1 MTLSPTATE
10 ALCITGGPRSG
21 KTGALVERAVAWAE
35 AAPATPDAQP
45 PLLFFCASPVTVDD
59 AVARLSQRGL
69 MNAPAKLAE
78 LAEPAVCQ
86 HGPCKGLVTTPF
98 DYACRI
104 LADPLAQQATGR
116 QNRVLSC
123 AEEAVFYEDLKTCG
137 LKRRRLRELWAFLQ
151 CGLANLSD
159 DDSAWIQ
166 TTEEQAVLDLARDIL
181 VFEGA
186 ILPGEVVNLAVRAL
200 EAEPTLRQRFGS
212 PVVLA
217 DDYLLMSRAS
227 QRLVNL
233 LATSKIAVAG
243 SEKAVLPAFEP
254 YPCATGFEE
263 FEAAHTPL
271 QRVMLE
277 VPFHP
282 LDRAW
287 EAAFDLAG
295 EMDLIARTIAEE
307 LAGGT
312 SPGAI
317 AVVCVNRTWRA
328 NLQRALASVGIPAAS
343 LGHAALKAP
352 KGDLVPANDDERERV
367 LRQLRDGIAELGR
380 IPARWIST
388 IATNRRSSRGLHRG
402 ASGSVN
408 DAPSAAVPSC
418 GASRNPH
425 LARGTCRAIGGHS
438 RCAATSLKAPGE
450 LAPASP
456 TRRSEQLRSVTQRER
471 AHAGH
476 DPAISTP
483 GRLHRVAPVAQLQR
497 RPRPQRRRL
506 ELRAST
512 SGSPRHWMPDA
523 YRDFRH
529 KPLRPKP
536 ARPLP
541 RSPATA
547 QRAERGGSTRNRHR
561 TRLGGRELFCIRRHR
576 KRPSLS
582 SSRHSEA
589 REESA
594 VARPSSTRKGAE
606 PCGRSASPAT
616 PAVAVGAPE
625 DLFGRTFDV
634 IIFGGFVNGF
644 IPSRDM
650 CDPGVIVGGARARQ
664 EASDRAAITLA
675 EQRTARR
682 LLFTSF
688 ESCDLETA
696 ERLRLHI
703 PRIRLRSGV
712 RTCNIEP
719 SSYLEELNLGPKQTS
734 GPTDQSHPSA

>member
-10 ALCITGGPRSG
+10 ALCITGDPRSG

-45 PLLFFCASPVTVDD
+45 PLLLFCASPVTIDD
-59 AVARLSQRGL
+59 AALRLSQRGL
-69 MNAPAKLAE
+69 ANAPVEAVG
-78 LAEPAVCQ
+78 LAEPAACQ
-86 HGPCKGLVTTPF
+86 HGPRTGLVTTPF
-98 DYACRI
+98 DYACHI
-104 LADPLAQQATGR
+104 LADPRAQRAIGR
-116 QNRVLSC
+116 GGRMLSR

-151 CGLANLSD
+151 CGLANLND
-159 DDSAWIQ
+159 GDPNWIQ
-166 TTEEQAVLDLARDIL
+166 TTEERAILDLARDIL
-181 VFEGA
+181 AFEDA

-295 EMDLIARTIAEE
+295 EMGLIARTIAEE

-367 LRQLRDGIAELGR
+367 LRQLRDGIVQPTGLRESRARARADMSGIASHNEPSASPCGDSIAWRQWLSFNDALGR
-380 IPARWIST
+380 
-388 IATNRRSSRGLHRG
+388 
-402 ASGSVN
+402 
-408 DAPSAAVPSC
+408 SAAVSELRRVAQPR
-418 GASRNPH
+418 GLN
-425 LARGTCRAIGGHS
+425 LAEALAALDADALPELPATSPFAQSLLDPYREAQELLAERSENGQPTIS
-438 RCAATSLKAPGE
+438 TSAATAADLALESSYTSKASPA
-450 LAPASP
+450 LSPASP
-456 TRRSEQLRSVTQRER
+456 NEACENDE
-471 AHAGH
+471 AA
-476 DPAISTP
+476 TP
-483 GRLHRVAPVAQLQR
+483 
-497 RPRPQRRRL
+497 
-506 ELRAST
+506 
-512 SGSPRHWMPDA
+512 
-523 YRDFRH
+523 
-529 KPLRPKP
+529 K
-536 ARPLP
+536 
-541 RSPATA
+541 SPA
-547 QRAERGGSTRNRHR
+547 
-561 TRLGGRELFCIRRHR
+561 
-576 KRPSLS
+576 
-582 SSRHSEA
+582 
-589 REESA
+589 
-594 VARPSSTRKGAE
+594 
-606 PCGRSASPAT
+606 
-616 PAVAVGAPE
+616 PAVAIAAPE

-634 IIFGGFVNGF
+634 VIFGGFVNGF

-650 CDPGVIVGGARARQ
+650 CDPGVVVGGARTRQ
-664 EASDRAAITLA
+664 EAADRAAIALA
-675 EQRTARR
+675 EHRATKR

-712 RTCNIEP
+712 RTCDI
-719 SSYLEELNLGPKQTS
+719 
-734 GPTDQSHPSA
+734 HPSDYLQELGLR

>member
-10 ALCITGGPRSG
+10 ALCITGDPRSG
-21 KTGALVERAVAWAE
+21 KTGTLVERAVAWAE

-45 PLLFFCASPVTVDD
+45 PLLFFCASPVTTDD
-59 AVARLSQRGL
+59 AALRLSQRGL
-69 MNAPAKLAE
+69 ANVPVEAVG
-78 LAEPAVCQ
+78 LAEPAACQ
-86 HGPCKGLVTTPF
+86 HGPRTGLVTTPF

-104 LADPLAQQATGR
+104 LADPRAQRAIGR
-116 QNRVLSC
+116 GGRVLSR

-151 CGLANLSD
+151 CGLANLND
-159 DDSAWIQ
+159 GDPNWIQ
-166 TTEEQAVLDLARDIL
+166 TTEERAILDLARDIL
-181 VFEGA
+181 AFEDA
-186 ILPGEVVNLAVRAL
+186 ILPGEVVNLAVHAL
-200 EAEPTLRQRFGS
+200 EVEPTLRQRFGS

-217 DDYLLMSRAS
+217 DDYLLMSPAS

-243 SEKAVLPAFEP
+243 SEKAALPAFEP

-263 FEAAHTPL
+263 FEAAHAPL
-271 QRVMLE
+271 QRVTLE
-277 VPFHP
+277 APFHA

-295 EMDLIARTIAEE
+295 EMGLIARTIAEE

-367 LRQLRDGIAELGR
+367 LRQLRDDIVQPTGLRESRARARADMSGIASHNEPSASPCGDSIAWRQWLSFDDALGR
-380 IPARWIST
+380 
-388 IATNRRSSRGLHRG
+388 
-402 ASGSVN
+402 
-408 DAPSAAVPSC
+408 SAAVSELRRVAQPQ
-418 GASRNPH
+418 GLN
-425 LARGTCRAIGGHS
+425 LAEALAALDADTLPGLP
-438 RCAATSLKAPGE
+438 ATSPFAQSL
-450 LAPASP
+450 LAPYRVAQRLLGEQSEENQPETDIALDSAAESSSASAV
-456 TRRSEQLRSVTQRER
+456 TASVT
-471 AHAGH
+471 
-476 DPAISTP
+476 
-483 GRLHRVAPVAQLQR
+483 
-497 RPRPQRRRL
+497 
-506 ELRAST
+506 
-512 SGSPRHWMPDA
+512 
-523 YRDFRH
+523 
-529 KPLRPKP
+529 
-536 ARPLP
+536 
-541 RSPATA
+541 
-547 QRAERGGSTRNRHR
+547 
-561 TRLGGRELFCIRRHR
+561 
-576 KRPSLS
+576 SLS
-582 SSRHSEA
+582 SARHSEA
-589 REESA
+589 CEESA
-594 VARPSSTRKGAE
+594 AAAPSSIRKDAA
-606 PCGRSASPAT
+606 PCGRNSDPDV
-616 PAVAVGAPE
+616 PAVAIAAPE
-625 DLFGRTFDV
+625 DLFGHTFEV
-634 IIFGGFVNGF
+634 VIFGGFVNGF

-650 CDPGVIVGGARARQ
+650 CDPGVVVGGARARQ

-675 EQRTARR
+675 EQRTTRR

-696 ERLRLHI
+696 ERLLLHI

>member
-45 PLLFFCASPVTVDD
+45 PLLFFCASPVTIDD
-59 AVARLSQRGL
+59 AALRLSQRGL
-69 MNAPAKLAE
+69 ANVPVEAVG
-78 LAEPAVCQ
+78 LAEPAACQ
-86 HGPCKGLVTTPF
+86 HGPRTGLVTTPF

-104 LADPLAQQATGR
+104 LADPRAQRAIGR
-116 QNRVLSC
+116 GGRVLSR

-151 CGLANLSD
+151 CGLANLND
-159 DDSAWIQ
+159 GDPNWIQ
-166 TTEEQAVLDLARDIL
+166 TTEERAILDLARDIL
-181 VFEGA
+181 AFEDA

-200 EAEPTLRQRFGS
+200 EVEPTLRQRFGS

-243 SEKAVLPAFEP
+243 SEKAALPAFEP

-263 FEAAHTPL
+263 FEAAHAPL
-271 QRVMLE
+271 QRVTLE
-277 VPFHP
+277 APFHA

-287 EAAFDLAG
+287 EAAPDLAG
-295 EMDLIARTIAEE
+295 EMGLIARTIAEE

-343 LGHAALKAP
+343 LGHAAPKAP

-367 LRQLRDGIAELGR
+367 LRQLRDGIVQPTGLRESRARARADMSGIASHNEPSASPCGDSIAWRQWLSFDDTLGR
-380 IPARWIST
+380 
-388 IATNRRSSRGLHRG
+388 
-402 ASGSVN
+402 
-408 DAPSAAVPSC
+408 SAAVSELRRVAQPR
-418 GASRNPH
+418 GLN
-425 LARGTCRAIGGHS
+425 LAEALAALDANALPGLPATSPFAQSLLAPYREAQGLLAERRENGQPPISTS
-438 RCAATSLKAPGE
+438 AATAADLALESSSTSKAGPA
-450 LAPASP
+450 LSPASP
-456 TRRSEQLRSVTQRER
+456 NEACENDE
-471 AHAGH
+471 AA
-476 DPAISTP
+476 TP
-483 GRLHRVAPVAQLQR
+483 
-497 RPRPQRRRL
+497 
-506 ELRAST
+506 
-512 SGSPRHWMPDA
+512 
-523 YRDFRH
+523 
-529 KPLRPKP
+529 K
-536 ARPLP
+536 
-541 RSPATA
+541 SPA
-547 QRAERGGSTRNRHR
+547 
-561 TRLGGRELFCIRRHR
+561 
-576 KRPSLS
+576 
-582 SSRHSEA
+582 
-589 REESA
+589 
-594 VARPSSTRKGAE
+594 
-606 PCGRSASPAT
+606 
-616 PAVAVGAPE
+616 PAVAIAAPE

-634 IIFGGFVNGF
+634 VIFGGFVNGF

-664 EASDRAAITLA
+664 ETTDRAAIALA
-675 EQRTARR
+675 EQRTTRR

-703 PRIRLRSGV
+703 PRIHLRSGV
-712 RTCNIEP
+712 RTCDI
-719 SSYLEELNLGPKQTS
+719 
-734 GPTDQSHPSA
+734 HPSDYLQELGLR

>member
-21 KTGALVERAVAWAE
+21 KTSALVERAAAWAE
-35 AAPATPDAQP
+35 AIPPGSDAQP
-45 PLLFFCASPVTVDD
+45 PFLFFCASPVIVDD

-69 MNAPAKLAE
+69 ADAPAKLAE

-86 HGPCKGLVTTPF
+86 HGPCTGLVTTPF

-104 LADPLAQQATGR
+104 LADPRAQRAIGR
-116 QNRVLSC
+116 GGRMLSR

-151 CGLANLSD
+151 CGLANLND
-159 DDSAWIQ
+159 GDPNWIQ
-166 TTEEQAVLDLARDIL
+166 TTEERAILDLARDIL
-181 VFEGA
+181 AFEDA

-200 EAEPTLRQRFGS
+200 EAEPTLRQCFGS

-295 EMDLIARTIAEE
+295 EMGLIARTIAEE

-317 AVVCVNRTWRA
+317 AVVGVNRIWRA

-367 LRQLRDGIAELGR
+367 LRQLRDSNMQRA
-380 IPARWIST
+380 
-388 IATNRRSSRGLHRG
+388 
-402 ASGSVN
+402 GSCT
-408 DAPSAAVPSC
+408 P
-418 GASRNPH
+418 
-425 LARGTCRAIGGHS
+425 
-438 RCAATSLKAPGE
+438 
-450 LAPASP
+450 
-456 TRRSEQLRSVTQRER
+456 R
-471 AHAGH
+471 AHAGIN
-476 DPAISTP
+476 DPAIQHNPSASP
-483 GRLHRVAPVAQLQR
+483 CEDSIAWRQWLSFDDALGRSAAVSELRRVAQ
-497 RPRPQRRRL
+497 PRGL
-506 ELRAST
+506 NLAEALAAL
-512 SGSPRHWMPDA
+512 DA
-523 YRDFRH
+523 DT
-529 KPLRPKP
+529 
-536 ARPLP
+536 LP
-541 RSPATA
+541 GLPATSPFAQSLLAPYRAA
-547 QRAERGGSTRNRHR
+547 QRLLEEQSEENQPETDIALDSAAESSSASAVTASV
-561 TRLGGRELFCIRRHR
+561 T
-576 KRPSLS
+576 SLS
-582 SSRHSEA
+582 SARHSEA
-589 REESA
+589 CEESA
-594 VARPSSTRKGAE
+594 AAAPSSIRKDAA
-606 PCGRSASPAT
+606 PCGRNSDPDV
-616 PAVAVGAPE
+616 PAVAIAAPE
-625 DLFGRTFDV
+625 DLFGHTFEMV
-634 IIFGGFVNGF
+634 IFGGFVNGF

-650 CDPGVIVGGARARQ
+650 CDSGVVGGARTRQ
-664 EASDRAAITLA
+664 EAADRAAIALA
-675 EQRTARR
+675 EHRATKR

-703 PRIRLRSGV
+703 PRIRLKGGV
-712 RTCNIEP
+712 RVCDIEP
-719 SSYLEELNLGPKQTS
+719 SSYLRELNLR
-734 GPTDQSHPSA
+734 

>member
-21 KTGALVERAVAWAE
+21 KTGALVERAAAWAE
-35 AAPATPDAQP
+35 AAPATPGAQP
-45 PLLFFCASPVTVDD
+45 SFLFFCASPATVGE
-59 AVARLSQRGL
+59 AALRLSQRGL
-69 MNAPAKLAE
+69 ANVPVEAVG
-78 LAEPAVCQ
+78 LAEPAACK
-86 HGPCKGLVTTPF
+86 HGPRTGLVTTPF

-104 LADPLAQQATGR
+104 LADPRAQRTSSRGG
-116 QNRVLSC
+116 RVLSR

-151 CGLANLSD
+151 CGLANLND
-159 DDSAWIQ
+159 GDPNWIQ
-166 TTEEQAVLDLARDIL
+166 TTEERAILDLARDIL
-181 VFEGA
+181 AFEDA

-200 EAEPTLRQRFGS
+200 EVEPTLRQRFGS

-243 SEKAVLPAFEP
+243 SEKAALPAFEP

-263 FEAAHTPL
+263 FEAAHAPL
-271 QRVMLE
+271 QRVTLE
-277 VPFHP
+277 APFHA

-287 EAAFDLAG
+287 EAAPDLAG
-295 EMDLIARTIAEE
+295 EMGLIARTIAEE

-352 KGDLVPANDDERERV
+352 KGDLVPASDDERERV
-367 LRQLRDGIAELGR
+367 LRQLRDGIVQPTGLRESRARARADMSGIASHNEPSASPCGDSIAWRQWLSFDDALGR
-380 IPARWIST
+380 
-388 IATNRRSSRGLHRG
+388 
-402 ASGSVN
+402 
-408 DAPSAAVPSC
+408 SAAVSELRRVAQPR
-418 GASRNPH
+418 GLN
-425 LARGTCRAIGGHS
+425 LAEALAALDANALPGLPATSPFVQSLLAPYREAQGLLAERRENGQPPISTS
-438 RCAATSLKAPGE
+438 AATAADLALESSSTSKAGPA
-450 LAPASP
+450 LSPASP
-456 TRRSEQLRSVTQRER
+456 NEACENDE
-471 AHAGH
+471 AA
-476 DPAISTP
+476 TP
-483 GRLHRVAPVAQLQR
+483 
-497 RPRPQRRRL
+497 
-506 ELRAST
+506 
-512 SGSPRHWMPDA
+512 
-523 YRDFRH
+523 
-529 KPLRPKP
+529 K
-536 ARPLP
+536 
-541 RSPATA
+541 SPA
-547 QRAERGGSTRNRHR
+547 
-561 TRLGGRELFCIRRHR
+561 
-576 KRPSLS
+576 
-582 SSRHSEA
+582 
-589 REESA
+589 
-594 VARPSSTRKGAE
+594 
-606 PCGRSASPAT
+606 
-616 PAVAVGAPE
+616 PAVAIAAPE

-634 IIFGGFVNGF
+634 VIFGGFVNGF

-650 CDPGVIVGGARARQ
+650 CDPGVVVGGARARQ
-664 EASDRAAITLA
+664 EAAARAAIALA
-675 EQRTARR
+675 EQRATRR

-688 ESCDLETA
+688 KSCDLETA

>member
-45 PLLFFCASPVTVDD
+45 PLLFFCASPVTIDD
-59 AVARLSQRGL
+59 AALRLSQRGL
-69 MNAPAKLAE
+69 ANVPVEAVG
-78 LAEPAVCQ
+78 LAEPAACQ
-86 HGPCKGLVTTPF
+86 HGPRTGLVTTPF

-104 LADPLAQQATGR
+104 LADPRAQRAIGR
-116 QNRVLSC
+116 GGRMLSR

-151 CGLANLSD
+151 CGLANLND
-159 DDSAWIQ
+159 GDPNWIQ
-166 TTEEQAVLDLARDIL
+166 TTEERAILDLARDIL
-181 VFEGA
+181 AFEDA

-295 EMDLIARTIAEE
+295 EMGLIARTIAEE

-317 AVVCVNRTWRA
+317 AVVGVNRIWRA
-328 NLQRALASVGIPAAS
+328 NLQRALASVGIPAAP
-343 LGHAALKAP
+343 LGHAAFKAP
-352 KGDLVPANDDERERV
+352 KGDLVSANDDERERV
-367 LRQLRDGIAELGR
+367 LKQLRDDIVQPTGLRESRACARADMSGTASRNEPSASPCGDSIAWRQWLSFDDALGR
-380 IPARWIST
+380 
-388 IATNRRSSRGLHRG
+388 
-402 ASGSVN
+402 
-408 DAPSAAVPSC
+408 SAAVSELRRVAQPR
-418 GASRNPH
+418 GLN
-425 LARGTCRAIGGHS
+425 LAEALAALDADALPGLPATSPFAQSLLDPYREAQELLAERSENGQPTIS
-438 RCAATSLKAPGE
+438 TSAATAADLALESSSTSKAGPA
-450 LAPASP
+450 LSPASP
-456 TRRSEQLRSVTQRER
+456 NEACENDE
-471 AHAGH
+471 AA
-476 DPAISTP
+476 TP
-483 GRLHRVAPVAQLQR
+483 
-497 RPRPQRRRL
+497 
-506 ELRAST
+506 
-512 SGSPRHWMPDA
+512 
-523 YRDFRH
+523 
-529 KPLRPKP
+529 K
-536 ARPLP
+536 
-541 RSPATA
+541 SPA
-547 QRAERGGSTRNRHR
+547 
-561 TRLGGRELFCIRRHR
+561 
-576 KRPSLS
+576 
-582 SSRHSEA
+582 
-589 REESA
+589 
-594 VARPSSTRKGAE
+594 
-606 PCGRSASPAT
+606 
-616 PAVAVGAPE
+616 PAVAIAAPE
-625 DLFGRTFDV
+625 DLFGRTFDA

-650 CDPGVIVGGARARQ
+650 CDPGVVVGGARARQ
-664 EASDRAAITLA
+664 EAADRAAIALA
-675 EQRTARR
+675 EQRATRR

-688 ESCDLETA
+688 KSCDLETA

-712 RTCNIEP
+712 RTCDIHP
-719 SSYLEELNLGPKQTS
+719 SDYLEELNLGPKQTS

>member
-10 ALCITGGPRSG
+10 ALCITGDPRSG

-45 PLLFFCASPVTVDD
+45 PLLFFCASPVTIDD
-59 AVARLSQRGL
+59 AALRLSQRGL
-69 MNAPAKLAE
+69 ANVPVEAVG
-78 LAEPAVCQ
+78 LAEPAACK
-86 HGPCKGLVTTPF
+86 HGPRTGLVTTPF

-104 LADPLAQQATGR
+104 LADPRAQRAIGR
-116 QNRVLSC
+116 GGRMLSR

-151 CGLANLSD
+151 CGLANLND
-159 DDSAWIQ
+159 GDPNWIQ
-166 TTEEQAVLDLARDIL
+166 TTEERAILDLARDIL
-181 VFEGA
+181 AFEDA

-233 LATSKIAVAG
+233 LTTSKIAVAG

-295 EMDLIARTIAEE
+295 EMGLIARTIAEE

-317 AVVCVNRTWRA
+317 AVVGVNRIWRA
-328 NLQRALASVGIPAAS
+328 NLQRALASVGIPAAP

-352 KGDLVPANDDERERV
+352 KGDLVSANDDERERV
-367 LRQLRDGIAELGR
+367 LRQLRDDIVQPTGLRESRACARADMSGTASRNEPSASPCGDSIAWRQWLSFDDALGR
-380 IPARWIST
+380 
-388 IATNRRSSRGLHRG
+388 
-402 ASGSVN
+402 
-408 DAPSAAVPSC
+408 SAAVSELRRVAQPR
-418 GASRNPH
+418 GLN
-425 LARGTCRAIGGHS
+425 LAEALAALDADALPGLPATSPFAQSLLDPYREAQELLAERSENGQPTIS
-438 RCAATSLKAPGE
+438 TSAATAADLALESSSTSKASPA
-450 LAPASP
+450 LSPASP
-456 TRRSEQLRSVTQRER
+456 NEACENDE
-471 AHAGH
+471 AA
-476 DPAISTP
+476 TP
-483 GRLHRVAPVAQLQR
+483 
-497 RPRPQRRRL
+497 
-506 ELRAST
+506 
-512 SGSPRHWMPDA
+512 
-523 YRDFRH
+523 
-529 KPLRPKP
+529 K
-536 ARPLP
+536 
-541 RSPATA
+541 SPA
-547 QRAERGGSTRNRHR
+547 
-561 TRLGGRELFCIRRHR
+561 
-576 KRPSLS
+576 
-582 SSRHSEA
+582 
-589 REESA
+589 
-594 VARPSSTRKGAE
+594 
-606 PCGRSASPAT
+606 
-616 PAVAVGAPE
+616 PAVAIAAPE

-634 IIFGGFVNGF
+634 VIFGGFVNGF

-650 CDPGVIVGGARARQ
+650 CDPGVVVGGARARQ
-664 EASDRAAITLA
+664 EAAARAAIALA
-675 EQRTARR
+675 EQRATRR

-688 ESCDLETA
+688 KSCDLETA

>member
-45 PLLFFCASPVTVDD
+45 PLLFFCASPVTIDD
-59 AVARLSQRGL
+59 AALRLSQHGL
-69 MNAPAKLAE
+69 ANVPVEAVG
-78 LAEPAVCQ
+78 LAEPAACQ
-86 HGPCKGLVTTPF
+86 HGPRTGLVTTPF

-104 LADPLAQQATGR
+104 LADPRAQRAIGR
-116 QNRVLSC
+116 GGRMLSR

-166 TTEEQAVLDLARDIL
+166 TSEEQAVLDLARDIL
-181 VFEGA
+181 AFEDA

-243 SEKAVLPAFEP
+243 SEKAALPAFEP

-271 QRVMLE
+271 QRVTLE
-277 VPFHP
+277 APFHP

-287 EAAFDLAG
+287 EATPDLAG
-295 EMDLIARTIAEE
+295 EMGLIARTIAEE
-307 LAGGT
+307 LACGT
-312 SPGAI
+312 SPEAI
-317 AVVCVNRTWRA
+317 AVVGVNRTWRA
-328 NLQRALASVGIPAAS
+328 NLQRALASVGIPAAP

-352 KGDLVPANDDERERV
+352 KGELAPASDDERERV
-367 LRQLRDGIAELGR
+367 LRRLRDSNMQRA
-380 IPARWIST
+380 
-388 IATNRRSSRGLHRG
+388 
-402 ASGSVN
+402 GSCT
-408 DAPSAAVPSC
+408 P
-418 GASRNPH
+418 
-425 LARGTCRAIGGHS
+425 
-438 RCAATSLKAPGE
+438 
-450 LAPASP
+450 
-456 TRRSEQLRSVTQRER
+456 R
-471 AHAGH
+471 AHAGIN
-476 DPAISTP
+476 DPAIQHNP
-483 GRLHRVAPVAQLQR
+483 P
-497 RPRPQRRRL
+497 
-506 ELRAST
+506 ASPCGD
-512 SGSPRHWMPDA
+512 SIAWRQWLSFDDA
-523 YRDFRH
+523 
-529 KPLRPKP
+529 L
-536 ARPLP
+536 
-541 RSPATA
+541 
-547 QRAERGGSTRNRHR
+547 
-561 TRLGGRELFCIRRHR
+561 
-576 KRPSLS
+576 
-582 SSRHSEA
+582 
-589 REESA
+589 
-594 VARPSSTRKGAE
+594 
-606 PCGRSASPAT
+606 GRSAAVSELRRVAQPQGLNLAEALAALDADALPGLPATSPFAQSLLAPYREAQGLLAERRENGHPPISTSAATPKSPA
-616 PAVAVGAPE
+616 PAVAIAAPE

-634 IIFGGFVNGF
+634 VIFGGFVNGF

-650 CDPGVIVGGARARQ
+650 CDPGVVVGGARTRQ
-664 EASDRAAITLA
+664 EAADRAAIALA
-675 EQRTARR
+675 EHRATKR

-703 PRIRLRSGV
+703 PRIRLKGGV
-712 RTCNIEP
+712 RVCDIEP
-719 SSYLEELNLGPKQTS
+719 SSYLRELNLR
-734 GPTDQSHPSA
+734 

>member
-45 PLLFFCASPVTVDD
+45 PLLFFCASPATIDD
-59 AVARLSQRGL
+59 AALRLSQRGL
-69 MNAPAKLAE
+69 ANVPVEAVG
-78 LAEPAVCQ
+78 LAEPAACQ
-86 HGPCKGLVTTPF
+86 HGPRTGLVTTPF

-104 LADPLAQQATGR
+104 LADPRAQRAIGR
-116 QNRVLSC
+116 SGRMLSR

-151 CGLANLSD
+151 CGLANLND
-159 DDSAWIQ
+159 GDPNWIQ
-166 TTEEQAVLDLARDIL
+166 TTEERAILDLARDIL
-181 VFEGA
+181 AFEDA

-200 EAEPTLRQRFGS
+200 EVEPTLRQRFGS

-243 SEKAVLPAFEP
+243 SEKAALPAFEP

-263 FEAAHTPL
+263 FEAAHAPL
-271 QRVMLE
+271 QRVTLE
-277 VPFHP
+277 APFHA

-287 EAAFDLAG
+287 ETAPDLAG
-295 EMDLIARTIAEE
+295 EMGLIARTIAEE

-367 LRQLRDGIAELGR
+367 LKQLRDDIVQPADSRESRVCARADMSGTASRNDSSASPCGCPIAWRQWLSFDDTLGR
-380 IPARWIST
+380 
-388 IATNRRSSRGLHRG
+388 
-402 ASGSVN
+402 
-408 DAPSAAVPSC
+408 SAAVSELRRVAQPQ
-418 GASRNPH
+418 GLN
-425 LARGTCRAIGGHS
+425 LAEALAALDADTLPGLPATSPFAQSLLAPYREAQGLLAERRENGQPPISTS
-438 RCAATSLKAPGE
+438 AATAADLALESSSTSKAGPA
-450 LAPASP
+450 LSPASP
-456 TRRSEQLRSVTQRER
+456 NEACENDE
-471 AHAGH
+471 AA
-476 DPAISTP
+476 TP
-483 GRLHRVAPVAQLQR
+483 
-497 RPRPQRRRL
+497 
-506 ELRAST
+506 
-512 SGSPRHWMPDA
+512 
-523 YRDFRH
+523 
-529 KPLRPKP
+529 K
-536 ARPLP
+536 
-541 RSPATA
+541 SPA
-547 QRAERGGSTRNRHR
+547 
-561 TRLGGRELFCIRRHR
+561 
-576 KRPSLS
+576 
-582 SSRHSEA
+582 
-589 REESA
+589 
-594 VARPSSTRKGAE
+594 
-606 PCGRSASPAT
+606 
-616 PAVAVGAPE
+616 PAVAIAAPE

-634 IIFGGFVNGF
+634 VIFGGFVNGF

-650 CDPGVIVGGARARQ
+650 CDPGVVVGGARARQ

-712 RTCNIEP
+712 RTCDI
-719 SSYLEELNLGPKQTS
+719 
-734 GPTDQSHPSA
+734 HPSDYLQELGLR

>member
-45 PLLFFCASPVTVDD
+45 PLLFFCASPVTIDD
-59 AVARLSQRGL
+59 AALRLSQRGL
-69 MNAPAKLAE
+69 ANAPVEAVG
-78 LAEPAVCQ
+78 LAEPAACQ
-86 HGPCKGLVTTPF
+86 HGPRTGLVTTPF

-104 LADPLAQQATGR
+104 LADPRAQRAIGR
-116 QNRVLSC
+116 GGRMLSR

-151 CGLANLSD
+151 CGLANLND
-159 DDSAWIQ
+159 GDPNWIQ
-166 TTEEQAVLDLARDIL
+166 TTEERAILDLARDIL
-181 VFEGA
+181 AFEDA

-263 FEAAHTPL
+263 FEAAHAPL
-271 QRVMLE
+271 QRVTLE
-277 VPFHP
+277 APFHA

-287 EAAFDLAG
+287 EAAPDLAG
-295 EMDLIARTIAEE
+295 EMGLIARTIAEE
-307 LAGGT
+307 LAGST

-367 LRQLRDGIAELGR
+367 LRQLRDGIVQPTGLRESRARARADMSGIASHNEPSASPCGDSIAWRQWLSFDDALGR
-380 IPARWIST
+380 
-388 IATNRRSSRGLHRG
+388 
-402 ASGSVN
+402 
-408 DAPSAAVPSC
+408 SAAVSELRRVAQPR
-418 GASRNPH
+418 GLN
-425 LARGTCRAIGGHS
+425 LAEALAALDANALPGLPATSPFAQSLLAPYREAQGLLAERRENSQPPISTS
-438 RCAATSLKAPGE
+438 AATAADLALESSSTSKAGPA
-450 LAPASP
+450 LSPASP
-456 TRRSEQLRSVTQRER
+456 NEACENDE
-471 AHAGH
+471 AA
-476 DPAISTP
+476 TP
-483 GRLHRVAPVAQLQR
+483 
-497 RPRPQRRRL
+497 
-506 ELRAST
+506 
-512 SGSPRHWMPDA
+512 
-523 YRDFRH
+523 
-529 KPLRPKP
+529 K
-536 ARPLP
+536 
-541 RSPATA
+541 SPA
-547 QRAERGGSTRNRHR
+547 
-561 TRLGGRELFCIRRHR
+561 
-576 KRPSLS
+576 
-582 SSRHSEA
+582 
-589 REESA
+589 
-594 VARPSSTRKGAE
+594 
-606 PCGRSASPAT
+606 
-616 PAVAVGAPE
+616 PAVAIAAPE
-625 DLFGRTFDV
+625 DLFGRTFDA

-650 CDPGVIVGGARARQ
+650 CDPGVVVGGARARQ
-664 EASDRAAITLA
+664 EAADRAAIALA
-675 EQRTARR
+675 EQRATRR

-688 ESCDLETA
+688 KSCDLETA

-712 RTCNIEP
+712 RTCDI
-719 SSYLEELNLGPKQTS
+719 
-734 GPTDQSHPSA
+734 HPSEYLQKLGLR

>member
-1 MTLSPTATE
+1 MTPSPTATE
-10 ALCITGGPRSG
+10 ALCIVGDPRSG
-21 KTGALVERAVAWAE
+21 KTGALVERTAAWAE
-35 AAPATPDAQP
+35 AIPPGSDAQP
-45 PLLFFCASPVTVDD
+45 PFLFFCASPVIVDD

-69 MNAPAKLAE
+69 ADAPAKLAE

-86 HGPCKGLVTTPF
+86 HGPCTSLVTTPF

-104 LADPLAQQATGR
+104 LADPRAQRATGR
-116 QNRVLSC
+116 GGRMLSR

-151 CGLANLSD
+151 CGLANLND
-159 DDSAWIQ
+159 GDPNWIQ
-166 TTEEQAVLDLARDIL
+166 TTEERAILDLARDIL
-181 VFEGA
+181 AFEDA

-295 EMDLIARTIAEE
+295 EMGLIARTIAEE
-307 LAGGT
+307 LASGT

-317 AVVCVNRTWRA
+317 AVVGVNRTWRA
-328 NLQRALASVGIPAAS
+328 NLQRALASVGIPAAP
-343 LGHAALKAP
+343 LGHAAFKAP
-352 KGDLVPANDDERERV
+352 KGDLVSANDDERERV
-367 LRQLRDGIAELGR
+367 LRQLRDDIVQPTGLRESRARARADMSGIASHNEPSASPCGDSIAWRQWLSLDDALGR
-380 IPARWIST
+380 
-388 IATNRRSSRGLHRG
+388 
-402 ASGSVN
+402 
-408 DAPSAAVPSC
+408 SAAVSELRRVAQPR
-418 GASRNPH
+418 GLN
-425 LARGTCRAIGGHS
+425 LAEALAALDANALSELPATSPFAQSLLDPYREAQELLAERSENGQPTIS
-438 RCAATSLKAPGE
+438 TSAAT
-450 LAPASP
+450 
-456 TRRSEQLRSVTQRER
+456 
-471 AHAGH
+471 
-476 DPAISTP
+476 
-483 GRLHRVAPVAQLQR
+483 
-497 RPRPQRRRL
+497 
-506 ELRAST
+506 
-512 SGSPRHWMPDA
+512 
-523 YRDFRH
+523 
-529 KPLRPKP
+529 PK
-536 ARPLP
+536 
-541 RSPATA
+541 SPA
-547 QRAERGGSTRNRHR
+547 
-561 TRLGGRELFCIRRHR
+561 
-576 KRPSLS
+576 
-582 SSRHSEA
+582 
-589 REESA
+589 
-594 VARPSSTRKGAE
+594 
-606 PCGRSASPAT
+606 
-616 PAVAVGAPE
+616 PAVAIAAPE

-634 IIFGGFVNGF
+634 VIFGGFVNGF

-650 CDPGVIVGGARARQ
+650 CDPGVVVGGARARQ
-664 EASDRAAITLA
+664 EAADRAAIALA
-675 EQRTARR
+675 EQRATRR

-688 ESCDLETA
+688 KSCDLETA

-712 RTCNIEP
+712 RTCDI
-719 SSYLEELNLGPKQTS
+719 
-734 GPTDQSHPSA
+734 HPSEYLQELGLR

>member
-78 LAEPAVCQ
+78 LAEPAACQ
-86 HGPCKGLVTTPF
+86 HGPRTGLVTTPF

-104 LADPLAQQATGR
+104 LADSRAQRAIGR
-116 QNRVLSC
+116 GGRMLSR

-137 LKRRRLRELWAFLQ
+137 LKSRRLRELWAFLQ
-151 CGLANLSD
+151 CGLANLND
-159 DDSAWIQ
+159 GDPNWIQ
-166 TTEEQAVLDLARDIL
+166 TTEERAILDLARDIL
-181 VFEGA
+181 AFEDA

-200 EAEPTLRQRFGS
+200 EVEPTLRQRFGS

-243 SEKAVLPAFEP
+243 SEKAALPAFEP

-263 FEAAHTPL
+263 FEAAHAPL
-271 QRVMLE
+271 QRVTLE
-277 VPFHP
+277 APFHA

-287 EAAFDLAG
+287 EAAPDLAG
-295 EMDLIARTIAEE
+295 EMGLIARTIAEE

-367 LRQLRDGIAELGR
+367 LRQLRDGIVQPTGLRESRARARADMSGIASHNEPSASPCGDSIAWRQWLSFDDALGR
-380 IPARWIST
+380 
-388 IATNRRSSRGLHRG
+388 
-402 ASGSVN
+402 
-408 DAPSAAVPSC
+408 SAAVSELRRVAQPQ
-418 GASRNPH
+418 GLN
-425 LARGTCRAIGGHS
+425 LAEALAALDADALPGLPATSPFAQSLLAPYREAQELLAERSENGQPTIS
-438 RCAATSLKAPGE
+438 TSAATAADLALESSSTSKAGPA
-450 LAPASP
+450 LSPASP
-456 TRRSEQLRSVTQRER
+456 NEACENDE
-471 AHAGH
+471 AA
-476 DPAISTP
+476 TP
-483 GRLHRVAPVAQLQR
+483 
-497 RPRPQRRRL
+497 
-506 ELRAST
+506 
-512 SGSPRHWMPDA
+512 
-523 YRDFRH
+523 
-529 KPLRPKP
+529 K
-536 ARPLP
+536 
-541 RSPATA
+541 SPA
-547 QRAERGGSTRNRHR
+547 
-561 TRLGGRELFCIRRHR
+561 
-576 KRPSLS
+576 
-582 SSRHSEA
+582 
-589 REESA
+589 
-594 VARPSSTRKGAE
+594 
-606 PCGRSASPAT
+606 
-616 PAVAVGAPE
+616 PAVAIAAPE
-625 DLFGRTFDV
+625 DLFGRIFDA

-650 CDPGVIVGGARARQ
+650 CDPGVVVGGARARQ

-712 RTCNIEP
+712 RTCDI
-719 SSYLEELNLGPKQTS
+719 
-734 GPTDQSHPSA
+734 HPSDYLQELGLR

>member
-10 ALCITGGPRSG
+10 ALCITGDPRSG
-21 KTGALVERAVAWAE
+21 KTGTLVERAVAWAE

-45 PLLFFCASPVTVDD
+45 PLLFFCASPVTTDD
-59 AVARLSQRGL
+59 AALRLSQRGL
-69 MNAPAKLAE
+69 ANVPVEAVG
-78 LAEPAVCQ
+78 LAEPAACQ
-86 HGPCKGLVTTPF
+86 HGPRTGLVTTPF

-104 LADPLAQQATGR
+104 LADPRAQRAIGR
-116 QNRVLSC
+116 GGRVLSR

-151 CGLANLSD
+151 CGLANLND
-159 DDSAWIQ
+159 GDPNWIQ
-166 TTEEQAVLDLARDIL
+166 TTEERAILDLARDIL
-181 VFEGA
+181 AFEDA
-186 ILPGEVVNLAVRAL
+186 ILPGEVVNLAVHAL
-200 EAEPTLRQRFGS
+200 EVEPTLRQRFGS

-217 DDYLLMSRAS
+217 DDYLLMSPAS

-243 SEKAVLPAFEP
+243 SEKAALPAFEP

-263 FEAAHTPL
+263 FEAAHAPL
-271 QRVMLE
+271 QRVTLE
-277 VPFHP
+277 APFHA

-287 EAAFDLAG
+287 EAAPDLAG
-295 EMDLIARTIAEE
+295 EMGLIARTIAEE

-367 LRQLRDGIAELGR
+367 LRQLRDDIVQPTGLRESRARARADMSGIASHNEPSASPCGDSIAWRQWLSFDDALGR
-380 IPARWIST
+380 
-388 IATNRRSSRGLHRG
+388 
-402 ASGSVN
+402 
-408 DAPSAAVPSC
+408 SAAVSELRRVAQPR
-418 GASRNPH
+418 GLN
-425 LARGTCRAIGGHS
+425 LAEALAALDADTLPGLPATSPFAQSLLAPYREAQELLAERSENGQPTIS
-438 RCAATSLKAPGE
+438 TSAATAADLALESSSTSKASPA
-450 LAPASP
+450 LSPASP
-456 TRRSEQLRSVTQRER
+456 NEACENDE
-471 AHAGH
+471 AA
-476 DPAISTP
+476 TP
-483 GRLHRVAPVAQLQR
+483 
-497 RPRPQRRRL
+497 
-506 ELRAST
+506 
-512 SGSPRHWMPDA
+512 
-523 YRDFRH
+523 
-529 KPLRPKP
+529 K
-536 ARPLP
+536 
-541 RSPATA
+541 SPA
-547 QRAERGGSTRNRHR
+547 
-561 TRLGGRELFCIRRHR
+561 
-576 KRPSLS
+576 
-582 SSRHSEA
+582 
-589 REESA
+589 
-594 VARPSSTRKGAE
+594 
-606 PCGRSASPAT
+606 
-616 PAVAVGAPE
+616 PAVAIAAPE

-634 IIFGGFVNGF
+634 VIFGGFVNGF

-650 CDPGVIVGGARARQ
+650 CDPGVVVGGARARQ